1 VIAFCS
7 ELAENVGV
15 ETRENIQKFRDSVN
29 GIDNREPD
37 GESPRR
43 KRVLK
48 RLKRIQKFIR
58 DPIHDIVKIDNDLLL
73 SVLDSEPMQRLR
85 SIKQLGTAY
94 LVYPGAEHSRF
105 THSLGVYHLAS
116 SLMNQLELDGHKID
130 DYDKLVVKVA
140 ALLHDTG
147 HGPFSH
153 LFETVLKEVAYKF
166 AVKHDTWSKKLIME
180 HKSLA
185 GIFDEY
191 DEALKRDVTDVLSN
205 SYKPIYLSSIVN
217 AQFDVDRLDYMLR
230 DSYMTGVNYGRFD
243 LPWIFRNLS
252 LKAVDEPDEDGRV
265 IKVKRIALDARRGL
279 SSLEELLLGNL
290 NLYEHV
296 YYHKTVQAANG
307 IIISALVR
315 AIDLLREGKDLEI
328 TSKGLSRI
336 AKNEELEI
344 DDYLELT
351 DGAVISWLTKWSL
364 SGDDAILRDLS
375 HRFLTRNLFKSID
388 FTDLSGN
395 ENACYRIRQQIEE
408 KLGTDGKNPRYYC
421 VGIDSDRI
429 GYTPL
434 SADEI
439 YVTQKDDT
447 TRRYSEIV
455 IGKDG
460 NEVSKAIVM
469 RLKLRRSLLV
479 LPEEYVMFANEVKKG
494 WTT

>member
-1 VIAFCS
+1 METKENTQKPQNS
-7 ELAENVGV
+7 ENAIE
-15 ETRENIQKFRDSVN
+15 D
-29 GIDNREPD
+29 REPE
-37 GESPRR
+37 GKSSRTV
-43 KRVLK
+43 VLS
-48 RLKRIQKFIR
+48 RLKQIQKFIR
-58 DPIHDIVKIDNDLLL
+58 DPIHDIIKIDNDLLL
-73 SVLDSEPMQRLR
+73 RVLDSEPMQRLR

-105 THSLGVYHLAS
+105 THSLGVYHLAT
-116 SLMNQLELDGHKID
+116 SLMNQLESEGHEID
-130 DYDKLVVKVA
+130 DYDRLVVKLA

-153 LFETVLKEVAYKF
+153 LFEAVLKEVAYKF
-166 AVKHDTWSKKLIME
+166 AEKHDSWSKKLIME

-185 GIFDEY
+185 GLLDKYSPF
-191 DEALKRDVTDVLSN
+191 LKRDVTDVLSN
-205 SYKPIYLSSIVN
+205 SYKPLYLSSIVN

-230 DSYMTGVNYGRFD
+230 DSFMTGVNYGRFD

-252 LKAVDEPDEDGRV
+252 LKPVSEPDEDGRV
-265 IKVKRIALDARRGL
+265 IEVQRIALDAKRGL
-279 SSLEELLLGNL
+279 SSLEEFLLGNL

-296 YYHKTVQAANG
+296 YYHKTVQSANA

-315 AIDLLREGKDLEI
+315 AIDLLREGEDLGI
-328 TSKGLSRI
+328 ASKGLSRI
-336 AKNEELEI
+336 AKDEKLEV

-364 SGDDAILRDLS
+364 GGDDEILRDLS
-375 HRFLTRNLFKSID
+375 HRFLTRNLFKTID
-388 FTDLSGN
+388 FTDLIGK
-395 ENACYRIRQQIEE
+395 ENACYRIREEIEK
-408 KLGTDGKNPRYYC
+408 KLKQGGKDPRYYC

-439 YVTQKDDT
+439 YVTQKDGT

-455 IGKDG
+455 FEKDG

-469 RLKLRRSLLV
+469 RLKLRRNLLV
-479 LPEEYVMFANEVKKG
+479 LPEEYVKFANEVKKG
-494 WTT
+494 WTI